1 MLKREIPDRV
11 WFFDM
16 EWVPD
21 AAAAR
26 RLYDLS
32 PELTEAEA
40 IKKLWDESGATEVKP
55 RPFLKYL
62 FSRIVSIAFV
72 SRLVVYD
79 GPDRRID
86 FHLVSYPSL
95 PIDTAEVDESLI
107 ICEFLTKVG
116 TRRPQ
121 LVGYNSAE
129 SDVQVLIQRGLV
141 NEVAAPGFCERP
153 QNKWDPHYFQNW
165 DNEEHLDLMKLF
177 SSKRGMAPRLDELAK
192 LCGYPGK
199 LDIDGQHVVDLWLEG
214 DVKSIVEYN
223 LIDTV
228 NTYLVWLR
236 IVHFCGKL
244 ADEDYADELMAF
256 RSFLENEASKD
267 NMKFVGRFLE
277 KWEM

>member
-1 MLKREIPDRV
+1 
-11 WFFDM
+11 
-16 EWVPD
+16 
-21 AAAAR
+21 
-26 RLYDLS
+26 
-32 PELTEAEA
+32 
-40 IKKLWDESGATEVKP
+40 
-55 RPFLKYL
+55 
-62 FSRIVSIAFV
+62 
-72 SRLVVYD
+72 
-79 GPDRRID
+79 
-86 FHLVSYPSL
+86 
-95 PIDTAEVDESLI
+95 
-107 ICEFLTKVG
+107 
-116 TRRPQ
+116 
-121 LVGYNSAE
+121 
-129 SDVQVLIQRGLV
+129 VQVLIQRGLV

-267 NMKFVGRFLE
+267 NMEFVGRFLE